1 MRVKVTV
8 LFWGKF
14 SDKKGMMPHADTR
27 LERFAVLGKVVSPP
41 KLHGSKYSMII
52 E

>member
-1 MRVKVTV
+1 
-8 LFWGKF
+8 
-14 SDKKGMMPHADTR
+14 MPHADKH
-27 LERFAVLGKVVSPP
+27 LELFAALGKVVSPA